1 MNDLDFTPIAI
12 LLMFFMLILI
22 GGLITG
28 IITNIF

>member
-12 LLMFFMLILI
+12 LLTFFMLVIL